1 VKSVATLDVLADQLL
16 LREALEARPAIAKQ
30 MGESAYEELL
40 DIVTHLGDRR
50 RVNSI
55 WAATLYPVV
64 LEALWRECPDLRRA
78 IGRARQVVQ
87 AGEYQGPRDFGSRTI
102 PCPYCGDTA
111 TVTGQFTAACWSCGT
126 IHPPRQR

>member
-1 VKSVATLDVLADQLL
+1 VKSVATLDVLADQLI
-16 LREALEARPAIAKQ
+16 LREALEARPALAKQ
-30 MGESAYEELL
+30 LGSSAYAELL
-40 DIVTHLGDRR
+40 DIVTHLGDRK

-55 WAATLYPVV
+55 WAVTLYPFV
-64 LEALWRECPDLRRA
+64 LEALSRECPDLRPA

-87 AGEYQGPRDFGSRTI
+87 AGEYQGPRDFNNRTI

-111 TVTGQFTAACWSCGT
+111 TITGQFTAACWSCGT